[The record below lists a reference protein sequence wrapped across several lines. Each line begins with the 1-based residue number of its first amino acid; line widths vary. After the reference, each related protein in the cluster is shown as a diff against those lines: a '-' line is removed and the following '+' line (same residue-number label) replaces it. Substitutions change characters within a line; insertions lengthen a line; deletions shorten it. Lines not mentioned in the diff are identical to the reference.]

1 MEACRDEVSAP
12 HGYILN
18 MPHSGMS
25 RIIIKN
31 VPNQDFNLVG
41 GFMIEARDIVM
52 AIVSLFVG
60 ALIGL
65 MIGLWQV
72 ASESPVPLSEL
83 L

>member
-12 HGYILN
+12 HEYILN

-25 RIIIKN
+25 RIIFKN
-31 VPNQDFNLVG
+31 APNQDFNLVE

-72 ASESPVPLSEL
+72 ASESPVSLSEL

>member
-1 MEACRDEVSAP
+1 
-12 HGYILN
+12 
-18 MPHSGMS
+18 
-25 RIIIKN
+25 
-31 VPNQDFNLVG
+31 
-41 GFMIEARDIVM
+41 MIEARDIVM

-65 MIGLWQV
+65 MIALWQV

>member
-18 MPHSGMS
+18 MPQRGTSS
-25 RIIIKN
+25 IIFKN
-31 VPNQDFNLVG
+31 VSNRGFNLVG
-41 GFMIEARDIVM
+41 EFMIEAIDIVL
-52 AIVSLFVG
+52 AIVSVFVG